1 VSDAIQATPAERNAL
16 ARWWERASRIDPRY
30 LIAFLITLVLVA
42 AQLRYHMLGS
52 YDRLV
57 LALGVCMATE
67 ALLSWF
73 DRGKVVNL
81 LSAYISGISLTLLLK
96 PQGGALWPF
105 VLGGFIA
112 ISSKY
117 VLRYRENHLWNPTN
131 FAVAALL
138 LAAPDRVSVLSHQFG
153 NDITTNAVIWIFG
166 LVIAARVGV
175 LHITLTYVASFLAL
189 NAGRALALGQPVLP
203 EIAPI
208 TGPMYQLF
216 IFFMITDPRTVVR
229 GRRKQIMVAVLIA
242 VMETL
247 IRFASDKGWPLP
259 TAFNVAPAFLAL
271 ALVGPVAKW
280 IDLHRRPAATR

>member
-1 VSDAIQATPAERNAL
+1 
-16 ARWWERASRIDPRY
+16 
-30 LIAFLITLVLVA
+30 
-42 AQLRYHMLGS
+42 
-52 YDRLV
+52 
-57 LALGVCMATE
+57 
-67 ALLSWF
+67 
-73 DRGKVVNL
+73 
-81 LSAYISGISLTLLLK
+81 
-96 PQGGALWPF
+96 
-105 VLGGFIA
+105 
-112 ISSKY
+112 
-117 VLRYRENHLWNPTN
+117 
-131 FAVAALL
+131 
-138 LAAPDRVSVLSHQFG
+138 
-153 NDITTNAVIWIFG
+153 VIWIFG

-189 NAGRALALGQPVLP
+189 NAARALALGQPVLP

-229 GRRKQIMVAVLIA
+229 GRRKQIIVAVLIA